1 MYNASP
7 GLTGTLKL
15 GGWHHFGTFDDQH
28 FGIDNRS
35 LADPLSVGVARTRTG
50 DYGVYGVI
58 DQMLWRLPGDDPKK
72 GIGAFTRFALSP
84 PDRNLISL
92 YADAGIN
99 LMGLWD
105 QRPDDKFGIAASFS
119 SLSPDVRELDL
130 EKALFTQTALPLRN
144 YELVV
149 ELIYQAQVIA
159 GWTVQPDFQYIIHP
173 GAGSLDPINPLIGR
187 IPNAAIFALRTAIS
201 F

>member
-1 MYNASP
+1 MAEAQYTYNASP

-15 GGWHHFGTFDDQH
+15 GGWHHFGTFD
-28 FGIDNRS
+28 
-35 LADPLSVGVARTRTG
+35 DPLSVGVARTRTG

-130 EKALFTQTALPLRN
+130 EKKPLC
-144 YELVV
+144 L
-149 ELIYQAQVIA
+149 AQ
-159 GWTVQPDFQYIIHP
+159 
-173 GAGSLDPINPLIGR
+173 L
-187 IPNAAIFALRTAIS
+187 
-201 F
+201 

>member
-35 LADPLSVGVARTRTG
+35 LADPLSVGVARTHNG

-130 EKALFTQTALPLRN
+130 EKALFTQTALPCAIMNWWWNSSIRRKLSP
-144 YELVV
+144 
-149 ELIYQAQVIA
+149 A
-159 GWTVQPDFQYIIHP
+159 GLFSQIFSTSSIPAPALSIPSIH
-173 GAGSLDPINPLIGR
+173 
-187 IPNAAIFALRTAIS
+187 
-201 F
+201 

>member
-15 GGWHHFGTFDDQH
+15 GGWHHFGTFEDQH

-35 LADPLSVGVARTRTG
+35 LADPLSVGVARTHAG

-99 LMGLWD
+99 FMGLWD
-105 QRPDDKFGIAASFS
+105 QRRMTNLVSRHPFRLSLPMSENLISKKRSLHIPPCPRAIMNWWWNSPIRRSLLRAGLFS
-119 SLSPDVRELDL
+119 RTFSTSSIPAPALSIPS
-130 EKALFTQTALPLRN
+130 
-144 YELVV
+144 
-149 ELIYQAQVIA
+149 
-159 GWTVQPDFQYIIHP
+159 IH
-173 GAGSLDPINPLIGR
+173 
-187 IPNAAIFALRTAIS
+187 
-201 F
+201 

>member
-1 MYNASP
+1 LAS
-7 GLTGTLKL
+7 TT
-15 GGWHHFGTFDDQH
+15 D
-28 FGIDNRS
+28 RS
-35 LADPLSVGVARTRTG
+35 PIRVGVARTG

-58 DQMLWRLPGDDPKK
+58 DQVLWRLAGDDPKK

-84 PDRNLISL
+84 PDRSLISL

-99 LMGLWD
+99 FIGLWD

-119 SLSPDVRELDL
+119 SLSPNVRELDL

-149 ELIYQAQVIA
+149 ELTYQALIVE
-159 GWTVQPDFQYIIHP
+159 GWTIQPDFQYNIYP
-173 GAGSLDPINPLIGR
+173 GAGAVDLINPLTGVFQT
-187 IPNAAIFALRTAIS
+187 PPFSLRPVIS